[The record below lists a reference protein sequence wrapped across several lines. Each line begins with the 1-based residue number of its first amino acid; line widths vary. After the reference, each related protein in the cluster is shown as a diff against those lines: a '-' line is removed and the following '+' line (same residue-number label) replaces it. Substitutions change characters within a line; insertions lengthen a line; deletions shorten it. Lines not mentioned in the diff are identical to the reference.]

1 MSIGTEKER
10 FNFVID
16 EIIDLK
22 LHEQHCYNVAD
33 DESEEI
39 AEAKMKENYE
49 ILAALIEKKIAEVKL
64 EFLMLMKK

>member
-22 LHEQHCYNVAD
+22 LHEQHCYNVSD
-33 DESEEI
+33 DDTDDNEK
-39 AEAKMKENYE
+39 KMKENYE
-49 ILAALIEKKIAEVKL
+49 ILAALIEKKIAEAKL